1 MTNDMNKGMTMPKML
16 LLLAEVLVFAV
27 LAVTASCHFGM
38 ADGLKI
44 TVANLLAY
52 LIPRTILHRARA
64 TSVTAWSV
72 LLLLTACLL
81 TINYFQLV
89 DWTDFGGYT
98 LHQPDLDGDQRKYY
112 KWAWYYYDGSVPWEK
127 VIFPGFPFMILC
139 LFKAFGVNVIW
150 PQALNLMFTLTAVVL
165 TGMTT
170 RRLLSHRV
178 KATPGTLLTGGMLL
192 FFLLTYNLMMDVS
205 ILKEASITM
214 AITLA
219 GFAVSSMAACD
230 EERFQPWRDI
240 LLMALAIT
248 ILAAVRTT
256 YIYFLML
263 GIGLMALPHLR
274 RDWMMALAMIAL
286 AFLGLVIGNQFAAYT
301 FDRHA
306 KFLQSSMYL
315 QRTYAMEGRHGV
327 YLELIGY
334 YFIYSPLHRI
344 AMLPLTSAIQYVIPF
359 PWLNGEEPT
368 LFNYVC
374 RFNYT
379 WYLLGGAALFY
390 YAVMSWRKQENL
402 GTWPWWPVIVFL
414 LIAYIMGG
422 TITRYVLP
430 MQPLFIP
437 VVMFVLCRAV
447 EGHRRKAFIRWMIV
461 YTVLMALL
469 LLVCLELQ
477 EGAISQALHTP
488 SLLDFLSSLRH

>member
-16 LLLAEVLVFAV
+16 LLLAEVVVFAI
-27 LAVTASCHFGM
+27 LAVTTSCHFGL

-44 TVANLLAY
+44 TMANIIAY
-52 LIPRTILHRARA
+52 LVPRTILHRARA
-64 TSVTAWSV
+64 TSVSACV
-72 LLLLTACLL
+72 ILLLITAFLL
-81 TINYFQLV
+81 MVNYLKLV
-89 DWTDFGGYT
+89 EWTSFGGYT
-98 LHQPDLDGDQRKYY
+98 LHQPNLEGDPRKYY

-139 LFKAFGVNVIW
+139 LFKLFGVNVIW

-165 TGMTT
+165 TGMMT

-178 KATPGTLLTGGMLL
+178 KATPATLLSGGMLL
-192 FFLLTYNLMMDVS
+192 FLMLTYNLMSDIN

-219 GFAVSSMAACD
+219 GFAMSSMAAASD
-230 EERFQPWRDI
+230 EERFRPWRDI
-240 LLMALAIT
+240 LLMALACV

-256 YIYFLML
+256 YIYFLMI
-263 GIGLMALPHLR
+263 GIGVMALPHLR
-274 RDWMMALAMIAL
+274 RDWVMALAMLSL
-286 AFLGLVIGNQFAAYT
+286 AFLGLVIGNHFAAYT

-315 QRTYAMEGRHGV
+315 QRTYAMEGRHGF

-344 AMLPLTSAIQYVIPF
+344 AMLPLTSAIQYFIPF
-359 PWLNGEEPT
+359 PWLNGEEPL
-368 LFNYVC
+368 LFYYLS

-379 WYLLGGAALFY
+379 WYLLGGIALFY
-390 YAVMSWRKQENL
+390 YVVMSWRGNENL
-402 GTWPWWPVIVFL
+402 GAWPWWPVIVFL
-414 LIAYIMGG
+414 VIAYIMGG

-430 MQPLFIP
+430 FQPLFIP
-437 VVMFVLCRAV
+437 VALYVLCRV
-447 EGHRRKAFIRWMIV
+447 YEGHRRKAFTWWMIV
-461 YTVLMALL
+461 YVVIVALVLLA
-469 LLVCLELQ
+469 CLELQ
-477 EGAISQALHTP
+477 EGAVSRVLHIP
-488 SLLDFLSSLRH
+488 PFLDFLK